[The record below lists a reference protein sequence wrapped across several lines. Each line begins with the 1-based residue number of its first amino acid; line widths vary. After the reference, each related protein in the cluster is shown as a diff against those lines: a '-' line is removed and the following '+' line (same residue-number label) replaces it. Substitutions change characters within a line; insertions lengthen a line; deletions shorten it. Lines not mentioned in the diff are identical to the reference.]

1 MTRGLLTGDQKKDLV
16 WKVQAISTVRLI
28 RNGNAARPM
37 RLAPMLTEYNSE
49 ILEKAV
55 SYIQRADITSDD
67 LKLRAAKL
75 LQKLLS
81 AIRECHT

>member
-37 RLAPMLTEYNSE
+37 RLAPMLTEYDSE

-67 LKLRAAKL
+67 FKLRAAKL